1 MSRRGRPLKMILAA
15 AVLGALGCSGSTPR
29 DINYG
34 TDAESGFD
42 APAYDGPSKNVGD
55 ASDAAGTGGAGTGGT
70 AGTGGAAGAAGT
82 GGSAAGAAGTD
93 AGTDDGGDDAVS
105 DGAGN

>member
-15 AVLGALGCSGSTPR
+15 ALFGAVGCTGSTPR

-42 APAYDGPSKNVGD
+42 APAYDGPSKNAKD
-55 ASDAAGTGGAGTGGT
+55 ASDAAGTGGAGTGAA
-70 AGTGGAAGAAGT
+70 AGTGGAAGAAGAA
-82 GGSAAGAAGTD
+82 GSAAGSDGGADD
-93 AGTDDGGDDAVS
+93 ASDGGD
-105 DGAGN
+105 N